1 MTKEE
6 IKNLYENAK
15 RYALFPLKS
24 LEEMQAIMDEKKMI
38 HQLQE
43 IRNDGVHRENGNLKK
58 VRVEIGN
65 IAFLGYAS
73 KYDAN
78 SNYVRVEPDKLTKI
92 VDFVKNCDG
101 YDDVIDAQDFE
112 PVMLYINNTDQK
124 SLCLLKLG
132 EIETEFHFLE
142 GGVNND

>member
-6 IKNLYENAK
+6 IKILYENAK

-24 LEEMQAIMDEKKMI
+24 LEEMQAIMDERKMI

-43 IRNDGVHRENGNLKK
+43 VRDEGRRRESDYLRK
-58 VRVEIGN
+58 VRVEIDSLM
-65 IAFLGYAS
+65 FECYAS
-73 KYDAN
+73 QYDVN
-78 SNYVRVEPDKLTKI
+78 NNNVRIEPDKLTRI
-92 VDFVKNCDG
+92 VDFVRNCDG
-101 YDDVIDAQDFE
+101 YDEIEIQDFE
-112 PVMLYINNTDQK
+112 PVMLYINDTEQK
-124 SLCLLKLG
+124 SLCLVKLG

>member
-6 IKNLYENAK
+6 IKDLYENAK

-24 LEEMQAIMDEKKMI
+24 LEEMQATMDERDMI
-38 HQLQE
+38 HQLE
-43 IRNDGVHRENGNLKK
+43 EVRDEGVHREKGYLRK
-58 VRVEIGN
+58 VRVEIGS

-78 SNYVRVEPDKLTKI
+78 SNYVRVEPDQLTQI
-92 VDFVKNCDG
+92 IDFVSSCDG

-112 PVMLYINNTDQK
+112 PVMLYINDTEQK
-124 SLCLLKLG
+124 SLCLVKLG